1 LRYRFERLVTQF
13 TIDQLT
19 GEVYPVD
26 GMFNYGMS
34 LLSVVVEDNEGNE
47 GALNA
52 KTVVTVSLFI
62 GKMYLSAKYLF
73 RAVWVYFEQYQIHSV
88 AFYLNGI

>member
-1 LRYRFERLVTQF
+1 MTEF

-26 GMFNYGMS
+26 GKFNYGMS

-47 GALNA
+47 GALIA
-52 KTVVTVSLFI
+52 KTVVTVSLFT
-62 GKMYLSAKYLF
+62 GKSVLVCKISIQSCLGLF
-73 RAVWVYFEQYQIHSV
+73 
-88 AFYLNGI
+88 